1 MQISQSMSKLNT
13 FYILLLSLLGLLPSM
28 AQAQPKFPDLPL
40 KISQSASEAKVGD
53 EVILTFTAMV
63 PKDYYVYSSN
73 IKCEIGPLPPSV
85 EIKKG
90 KGIEF
95 IGGFTSIGD
104 KKEMDEIFNCQIAK
118 WTKKVQLTHKI
129 KVLDPSQSTNI
140 EIELQM
146 CSNESGVC
154 LPVSKKFDISFTA
167 SKSVPAEN
175 GPDAKKEDPKSS
187 TVDDNKADQSKEEQE
202 LSSKNL
208 DNGEVDTGAT
218 ALEPSDT
225 ATGEGIPNN
234 IQELNAEGIQ
244 PIGPF
249 VNKKEYRALN
259 QSEVGQC
266 KDLVKSFNGVNI
278 LDDFNKGGLWG
289 LLILSF
295 LAGLAALITPCV
307 FPMIPMTVTFF
318 LKQSKSRTGAIVNAL
333 FFGLCIVIV
342 YQILGL
348 IFAVAFGPKT
358 INWIATAALPNIIF
372 FVIFLIFAFSF
383 FGAFELTLP
392 ASWTTKLDQ
401 KADKGGYLGIFFM
414 ALTLAVVSF
423 SCTGPIVATVLVQSA
438 DGEFIKPL
446 IAMAGFGFALA
457 LPFMLAAI
465 FPSMLNSMP
474 KSGGWLNA
482 VKVCLGFVEIAFGL
496 KFLSVAD
503 QTYHWGLLDR
513 EVYLAIWI
521 ALFTLMGLYL
531 LGKMKFA
538 HDSDLKFISIPRLMF
553 IITTFA
559 FVVYLIP
566 GMWGAPLKGLSG
578 YLPPMGTQDFKL
590 GKFGSGGNVSEEP
603 LYGDQLE
610 IPLGLEG
617 YFDYDQALRVAAE
630 LKKPLFLDFTGHGCV
645 NCRKME
651 ENVWDDARIL
661 KTLREDYV
669 VVSLYVDD
677 KVIPLPKEDY
687 FVSKADGDSVKML
700 GDKNAAIQQ
709 CLYGVLAQPQYVLID
724 YNQNLLATP
733 QYSDF
738 KSGNKQR
745 FYDFLKSG
753 IQRFEAALS
762 LEN

>member
-1 MQISQSMSKLNT
+1 MFNSPKVKVKMNAIRFMMLAVFVFSA
-13 FYILLLSLLGLLPSM
+13 LGAL
-28 AQAQPKFPDLPL
+28 QAQPKFPDLPL
-40 KISQSASEAKVGD
+40 KMEQSSTIAKNGD
-53 EVILTFTAMV
+53 EVVLTFTANI

-73 IKCEIGPLPPSV
+73 IKCEIGPLPPSL
-85 EIKKG
+85 EIRGDKN
-90 KGIEF
+90 IEI
-95 IGGFTSIGD
+95 IGNFTSIGD
-104 KKEMDEIFNCQIAK
+104 KKEMDDIFNCQIAK
-118 WTKKVQLTHKI
+118 WTKKVLLTHKV
-129 KVLDPSQSTNI
+129 KVKDASKATKI

-146 CSNESGVC
+146 CSSVSGVC
-154 LPVSKKFDISFTA
+154 LPVSKKFDVVFE
-167 SKSVPAEN
+167 SKKN
-175 GPDAKKEDPKSS
+175 SS
-187 TVDDNKADQSKEEQE
+187 N
-202 LSSKNL
+202 
-208 DNGEVDTGAT
+208 
-218 ALEPSDT
+218 PSDT
-225 ATGEGIPNN
+225 EPAVSDPKDKKSDEKILPAAKVGEQTKVDNGTDNVDTPNSE
-234 IQELNAEGIQ
+234 IDSLNLEVESQVGDKVNKLGA
-244 PIGPF
+244 F
-249 VNKKEYRALN
+249 VNNKEYRAKS
-259 QSEVGQC
+259 QAEVGQC
-266 KDLVKSFNGVNI
+266 KDLVKSYNGVNI

-333 FFGLCIVIV
+333 MFGLFIVVV
-342 YQILGL
+342 YMIIGL
-348 IFAVAFGPKT
+348 IFGSFFTGKA
-358 INWIATAALPNIIF
+358 INYIATAALPNILFFIIF
-372 FVIFLIFAFSF
+372 FIFACSF

-438 DGEFIKPL
+438 DGELIKPL
-446 IAMAGFGFALA
+446 LAMAGFGFALA

-474 KSGGWLNA
+474 KSGGWLNS
-482 VKVCLGFVEIAFGL
+482 VKVCLGFIEIAFGL

-513 EVYLAIWI
+513 EIYLAIWI

-553 IITTFA
+553 VVITFT

-590 GKFGSGGNVSEEP
+590 GTFGSGGNVSEEP
-603 LYGDQLE
+603 LYGDRLE

-630 LKKPLFLDFTGHGCV
+630 LEKPLFLDFTGHGCV

-651 ENVWDDARIL
+651 EKVWDDPRIL
-661 KTLREDYV
+661 KTLREDYI

-677 KVIPLPKEDY
+677 KVIPLPKDDY
-687 FVSKADGDSVKML
+687 FISKADGDSVKML

-724 YNQNLLATP
+724 YNQNLLASP

-738 KSGNKQR
+738 KSGNKER
-745 FYDFLKSG
+745 FYKFLKSG
-753 IQRFEAALS
+753 VNRFEAKL
-762 LEN
+762 NN